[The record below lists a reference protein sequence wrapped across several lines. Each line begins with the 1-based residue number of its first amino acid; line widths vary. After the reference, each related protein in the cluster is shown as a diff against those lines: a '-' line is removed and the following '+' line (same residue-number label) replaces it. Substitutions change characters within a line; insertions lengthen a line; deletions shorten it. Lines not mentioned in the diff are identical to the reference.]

1 METSQRSGKGAP
13 AVASEVGFIKIWLA
27 VHVAFTFDC
36 YSIRRNQ
43 FHPVESSNL
52 KQTQNLPASVEV
64 IEKATRILEA
74 LADAPDGLSL
84 QALATQTGLA
94 KSTAHRLLG
103 TWGDLGYVSRTS
115 SGGYAAGIAVLE
127 LARKLVR
134 RSRVAEIGREILRQ
148 LQRSTGESVYLGVYR
163 DGKVVLLDGVEGSH
177 PLRVVCDLGEQC
189 YLHAS
194 AQGRAVAAYLDKAS
208 LRALLRTQGLPAL
221 TPKTLTD
228 SRLILQRI
236 AEDRDRGY
244 SLNIE
249 ETVLGALC
257 LGVPFFAGQHGS
269 VVGSLGI
276 SIPLPRASASNVAN
290 CLNLLLASA
299 QQLTTALLDFPVE
312 PEALPRTPAELL
324 TPVACVN
331 PSQIS
336 ASLPLG
342 NEVSLSSQ

>member
-1 METSQRSGKGAP
+1 MEQAT
-13 AVASEVGFIKIWLA
+13 
-27 VHVAFTFDC
+27 
-36 YSIRRNQ
+36 
-43 FHPVESSNL
+43 L
-52 KQTQNLPASVEV
+52 KQSQKLSASVEV

-74 LADAPDGLSL
+74 LADTPDGLSL
-84 QALATQTGLA
+84 QAIAAETGIA

-103 TWGDLGYVSRTS
+103 TWADLGYVCRTS

-194 AQGRAVAAYLDKAS
+194 AQGRAVAAYLDQAV
-208 LRALLRTQGLPAL
+208 LRTLISAQGLPAL

-236 AEDRDRGY
+236 GEDRQRGF

-249 ETVLGALC
+249 ETVRGALC
-257 LGVPFFAGQHGS
+257 LGVPFFAGHQGC

-276 SIPLPRASASNVAN
+276 SIPLPRASATNIADS
-290 CLNLLLASA
+290 LNLLLASA
-299 QQLTTALLDFPVE
+299 QQLTTALLDYPVE
-312 PEALPRTPAELL
+312 PEALPRTASELL
-324 TPVACVN
+324 TPVARVN
-331 PSQIS
+331 PSQIA

-342 NEVSLSSQ
+342 NETLLTSQ